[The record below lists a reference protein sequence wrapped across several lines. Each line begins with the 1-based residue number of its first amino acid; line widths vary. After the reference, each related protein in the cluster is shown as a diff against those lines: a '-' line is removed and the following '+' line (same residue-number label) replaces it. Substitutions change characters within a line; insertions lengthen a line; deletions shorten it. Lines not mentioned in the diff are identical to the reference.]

1 MSYSKRKHGQEDQS
15 IYVDEVDDLAFAATF
30 AIVTTPDIPLQE
42 TKEVETKED
51 IDIDDDDE
59 SASEESEDE
68 LDPANTVRDNQ
79 VDDESSDDESEVDLT
94 EELRE
99 IEEMEDQ
106 TKGGGKT
113 QIVIP
118 TTQNEVDLYNC
129 PVNELEK
136 RLNLDLGVSE
146 TLLFHPT
153 DSGIMHAKVTSD
165 RIHSAGKLKF
175 HMVSERTIVVES
187 NNLPTHGSNAYVV
200 AMNLQSSLLDEGS
213 ILLLKFDSNDE
224 IIAKKEFGEISLTEN
239 EICVI
244 PVGKILEV
252 FGPVA
257 KPLYTLRLSNN
268 KRTSLKS
275 DEIKG
280 NKGNEESNSS
290 KREDKKSD
298 DNNVA
303 ETDTV
308 TEKPIASN
316 EESTKNIVDPW
327 TKDGVLTKWL
337 QANKNI
343 EMFYSE
349 DQVKM
354 VDTQVVVKNSRKGC
368 GKLQYSL
375 YQNVSLSF
383 QLTLSLFL
391 VIDASNMHDEEVT
404 DVKDMYFSDD
414 EEERALKKGKKKK
427 NRNMNEFQTN
437 MQQGNTYRQR
447 GNFTRNNNSYQVPQ
461 QPYNSSSQTPTQYQQ
476 YSQPVYHHQPPGQF
490 QQHPNQGV
498 VPTYQYAPQH
508 QNQQQQPQYAYPN
521 NPQPH
526 VQYQAYAPPPPAHYP
541 HQTIQN
547 TGVPPPPPPPPPRA
561 SQPPAMGYGQQPP
574 IYQQAQLYPNTLY
587 QQPPPQPYPTQYN
600 QVGQGQN
607 QQQNG
612 NNNSD
617 TVYYNYSGK

>member
-15 IYVDEVDDLAFAATF
+15 IYANEVDDLAFAATF

-42 TKEVETKED
+42 TKEVETKEE
-51 IDIDDDDE
+51 IDIDDEDE
-59 SASEESEDE
+59 SSSDESEDE
-68 LDPANTVRDNQ
+68 KDPANAVRDNQ

-99 IEEMEDQ
+99 IEKMEDQ
-106 TKGGGKT
+106 TKGAGKT

-136 RLNLDLGVSE
+136 RLNLDLGVSDVM
-146 TLLFHPT
+146 LFHPT
-153 DSGIMHAKVTSD
+153 DRGIMHAKVTSD

-187 NNLPTHGSNAYVV
+187 NNLPTHGINAYVG

-213 ILLLKFDSNDE
+213 ILLLKFVSNDE
-224 IIAKKEFGEISLTEN
+224 IIAKQEFGEISLAEN

-268 KRTSLKS
+268 KHTSLKS
-275 DEIKG
+275 DETKDGKG
-280 NKGNEESNSS
+280 DEESNSS
-290 KREDKKSD
+290 KREDQESN
-298 DNNVA
+298 DNKVS
-303 ETDTV
+303 ETDIAP
-308 TEKPIASN
+308 EKSAASN
-316 EESTKNIVDPW
+316 EASSKNIVDPW
-327 TKDGVLTKWL
+327 TIDGVLTKWL

-354 VDTQVVVKNSRKGC
+354 VDTQIVVKNSRKGC
-368 GKLQYSL
+368 
-375 YQNVSLSF
+375 
-383 QLTLSLFL
+383 
-391 VIDASNMHDEEVT
+391 DASNMHDEEVT

-427 NRNMNEFQTN
+427 NRNMNELQSN
-437 MQQGNTYRQR
+437 MQQGNHNRQR
-447 GNFTRNNNSYQVPQ
+447 GNFTRNNNSYQAPQ
-461 QPYNSSSQTPTQYQQ
+461 QPYNPSSQTQTQYQQ
-476 YSQPVYHHQPPGQF
+476 YNQPMYHQQPPGQF
-490 QQHPNQGV
+490 QQYPNQGV

-508 QNQQQQPQYAYPN
+508 QQQQHQQQPQYTYPN

-526 VQYQAYAPPPPAHYP
+526 VQYQSYAPPPPVNYP
-541 HQTIQN
+541 HQTFQN
-547 TGVPPPPPPPPPRA
+547 TGVPPPPPPPPRA
-561 SQPPAMGYGQQPP
+561 QQPTAMGYGQPP
-574 IYQQAQLYPNTLY
+574 PNYQQAQLYPNSQY

>member
-1 MSYSKRKHGQEDQS
+1 MSYSKRKHGQKDQS
-15 IYVDEVDDLAFAATF
+15 IYADEVDDLAFAATF
-30 AIVTTPDIPLQE
+30 AIVTAPDIPLQE

-59 SASEESEDE
+59 SSSEESEDE
-68 LDPANTVRDNQ
+68 KDPANTVRDNQ
-79 VDDESSDDESEVDLT
+79 VDDESSSDDESEVDLT

-99 IEEMEDQ
+99 IEKMEDQ

-175 HMVSERTIVVES
+175 HMLSERTIVVES
-187 NNLPTHGSNAYVV
+187 NNLPTHGRNAYVG

-224 IIAKKEFGEISLTEN
+224 IIAKQEFGEIRLTEN
-239 EICVI
+239 EICIV

-275 DEIKG
+275 DETKD
-280 NKGNEESNSS
+280 NKGNEEINSS
-290 KREDKKSD
+290 KREDQESD
-298 DNNVA
+298 DNKVS
-303 ETDTV
+303 ETDTA
-308 TEKPIASN
+308 TEKPVASN
-316 EESTKNIVDPW
+316 EESTKNIDPW

-375 YQNVSLSF
+375 YQNVS
-383 QLTLSLFL
+383 
-391 VIDASNMHDEEVT
+391 
-404 DVKDMYFSDD
+404 
-414 EEERALKKGKKKK
+414 
-427 NRNMNEFQTN
+427 
-437 MQQGNTYRQR
+437 
-447 GNFTRNNNSYQVPQ
+447 
-461 QPYNSSSQTPTQYQQ
+461 
-476 YSQPVYHHQPPGQF
+476 
-490 QQHPNQGV
+490 
-498 VPTYQYAPQH
+498 
-508 QNQQQQPQYAYPN
+508 
-521 NPQPH
+521 PH
-526 VQYQAYAPPPPAHYP
+526 F
-541 HQTIQN
+541 
-547 TGVPPPPPPPPPRA
+547 
-561 SQPPAMGYGQQPP
+561 
-574 IYQQAQLYPNTLY
+574 
-587 QQPPPQPYPTQYN
+587 
-600 QVGQGQN
+600 
-607 QQQNG
+607 
-612 NNNSD
+612 D
-617 TVYYNYSGK
+617 